1 MIKPLLVGAGIGAVS
16 SYAMGQDPIKGAA
29 IGGATAGFGSAMSP
43 SAAASGATGGFA
55 QQGMVTPTLTGNAL
69 GQGGMNTAVGQSLMT
84 SSSPTIGG
92 SGLLSSVPE
101 TAGGYSDLL
110 GGDSILQNY
119 DMGMN
124 GVESQLNAFSPENIG
139 SVTGTNVG
147 IDYPDF
153 SAPPSQSNG
162 YVLSPEEIE
171 TAANIKQFGGLETPV
186 ENETVANEGFLNS
199 MGLDFVEPYLPT
211 KRDMGS
217 MAITQGVEAL
227 TPEEEEI
234 LRHQQAMVMRGQT
247 GSMLG
252 QGGNNIGGQFISRAR

>member
-43 SAAASGATGGFA
+43 TATAATTAASTMPSHLAQTGLEQAANNAAMSGGGSSIFGSFNPIQDAIDIDPSTFTASEGNLGNMMGGGGQAQMQNTGGFL
-55 QQGMVTPTLTGNAL
+55 GTPSINE
-69 GQGGMNTAVGQSLMT
+69 
-84 SSSPTIGG
+84 
-92 SGLLSSVPE
+92 GLLNTNTMP
-101 TAGGYSDLL
+101 ANN
-110 GGDSILQNY
+110 Q
-119 DMGMN
+119 
-124 GVESQLNAFSPENIG
+124 
-139 SVTGTNVG
+139 TG
-147 IDYPDF
+147 P
-153 SAPPSQSNG
+153 QQ
-162 YVLSPEEIE
+162 
-171 TAANIKQFGGLETPV
+171 AAN
-186 ENETVANEGFLNS
+186 NDEGFLNS
-199 MGLDFVEPYLPT
+199 MGLGFVDPYLPT

>member
-1 MIKPLLVGAGIGAVS
+1 MIKPMLVGAGIGAVS
-16 SYAMGQDPIKGAA
+16 SYAMGQDPVKGAA
-29 IGGATAGFGSAMSP
+29 LGGATAGFGSAMSP

-69 GQGGMNTAVGQSLMT
+69 GQGGMNTVAGQGLMA

-110 GGDSILQNY
+110 GGDSMLQNY

-124 GVESQLNAFSPENIG
+124 GVESQLNTFSPENIG
-139 SVTGTNVG
+139 SVNGTNAG

-153 SAPPSQSNG
+153 SAPPAQSSNG

-171 TAANIKQFGGLETPV
+171 TAANLKQYGGLETPV
-186 ENETVANEGFLNS
+186 TDDEGFLNS
-199 MGLDFVEPYLPT
+199 MGLGSLEEYLPT

-252 QGGNNIGGQFISRAR
+252 QGGNSIGGQFISRAR